1 MPCHNNIGPANQ
13 VGAPHTHRK
22 NELIAEH
29 AVTPQSLVSNGK
41 ENRAPP
47 NRAKYTISQSL
58 REHKRE
64 KGEKGEKGEKEG
76 EGEKGRR
83 GRGVYY
89 V

>member
-1 MPCHNNIGPANQ
+1 M
-13 VGAPHTHRK
+13 
-22 NELIAEH
+22 
-29 AVTPQSLVSNGK
+29 TPQSLVSDGK

-47 NRAKYTISQSL
+47 NTAKYTILQSL
-58 REHKRE
+58 REYKRE

-83 GRGVYY
+83 GRGVHH